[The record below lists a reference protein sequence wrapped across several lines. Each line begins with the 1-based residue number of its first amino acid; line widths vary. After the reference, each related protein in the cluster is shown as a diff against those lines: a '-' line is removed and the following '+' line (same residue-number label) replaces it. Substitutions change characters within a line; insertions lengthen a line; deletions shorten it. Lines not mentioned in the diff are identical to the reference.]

1 MKLKRSITAL
11 GAFFVL
17 GAGSL
22 GIAACGSSVPGDA
35 VANVAGNPISV
46 QAFNHWMFVAA
57 KSQAAQ
63 SPGQPVIVPED
74 PPNFTQCIANVRK
87 EIPQLA
93 DPKKNPDKT
102 IKADC
107 ANLFTSLSSQVLDF
121 LITSYWY
128 QADAAKQ
135 HITVSDA
142 QVLKAFNTA
151 KSQQFQTASQY
162 QSFLSQTGQTQAD
175 ILYRFRINQIYTKL
189 LAKHT
194 TAVTPAAISAYYQ
207 AHLSQFGT
215 PETRDLRIVLAKNV
229 AGANAAKAALAHGQ
243 SWTAVA
249 KKYSTDTST
258 NTKGGLLLGVV
269 KGQQDAALDT
279 AAFSAPQG
287 VVLGPVKGQFGYYV
301 FEVIKVHAATQQT
314 LTQATPTIRQ
324 TLTSTQ
330 QNTASTAV
338 QNAAKKTWLS
348 QTTCR
353 SGYQMADCKGYKAPK
368 SSTTGTTSTG

>member
-1 MKLKRSITAL
+1 MKLKRSIMAL

-17 GAGSL
+17 GLGSL

-35 VANVAGNPISV
+35 VANVAGNPISL

-74 PPNFTQCIANVRK
+74 PPNFTQCIADVRK
-87 EIPQLA
+87 KIPQLA

-107 ANLFTSLSSQVLDF
+107 ANLFTSLSSQVMDF

-142 QVLKAFNTA
+142 QVFKAFTTA
-151 KSQQFQTASQY
+151 KNQQFQTASQY

-189 LAKHT
+189 LAKHG

-215 PETRDLRIVLAKNV
+215 PQTRDLRIVLAKNV
-229 AGANAAKAALAHGQ
+229 SDANAAKAALAHGQ
-243 SWTAVA
+243 SWAAVA
-249 KKYSTDTST
+249 KKYSTDTA
-258 NTKGGLLLGVV
+258 TKSNGGLLNGVI

-287 VVLGPVKGQFGYYV
+287 VVLGPVKGQFGYYI
-301 FEVIKVHAATQQT
+301 FEVVKVHPATQQT
-314 LTQATPTIRQ
+314 LAQATPTIRQ
-324 TLTSTQ
+324 TLASAQ
-330 QNTASTAV
+330 QSTASTAV
-338 QNAAKKTWLS
+338 QNAAKKNWLS

-353 SGYQMADCKGYKAPK
+353 SGYQMADCKGYRPPK